1 MTNLVLRV
9 GALPEEFHN
18 MPDVQ
23 GYLRRMAAPL
33 QEKLKMAYYI
43 PRNAKRVLDVGCA
56 DGTVTLAL
64 AEMFPH
70 IHFHGI
76 DLKKEF
82 IELAKKR
89 AEERG
94 IKNVTFE
101 CVYLRE
107 LLARPEKY
115 DVVLFLSV
123 LHEFRSYGEGISSVT
138 KAINDAHEL
147 LEVHGRLLIRD
158 MILRRFAKKSRLFV
172 DEMREKIV
180 ASPFC
185 KPQILADFV
194 GKWGELDTLARVNH
208 FLLKYMYEDNWKDEL
223 KEDYIGTYLEQYEH
237 MLDEDLEMRIEVE
250 DSYTLPYLA
259 EKWAKEFGLTPLEIA
274 QLRSTTI
281 LVATKMPPE

>member
-1 MTNLVLRV
+1 MTNLVTRV
-9 GALPEEFHN
+9 GALPEEFHT

-43 PRNAKRVLDVGCA
+43 PENAKRGLDVGCA
-56 DGTVTLAL
+56 DGTVTLAM

-76 DLKKEF
+76 DLKPEF
-82 IELAKKR
+82 IELAKKH

-107 LLARPEKY
+107 LLNRPVRY
-115 DVVLFLSV
+115 HFIGFYSV

-147 LEVHGRLLIRD
+147 LETGGVLLIRD
-158 MILRRFAKKSRLFV
+158 MILRLFAKTSTLFV
-172 DEMREKIV
+172 GKMREKIV
-180 ASPFC
+180 ASEHC
-185 KPQILADFV
+185 KPEILSDFV
-194 GKWGELDTLARVNH
+194 GRWGELDTLARVNH
-208 FLLKYMYEDNWKDEL
+208 FLLKYMYEDNWKPEL
-223 KEDYIGTYLEQYEH
+223 EEDYIGTYTEDYERMFK
-237 MLDEDLEMRIEVE
+237 MLGMRVEVE
-250 DSYTLPYLA
+250 DSYALPFLA
-259 EKWAKEFGLTPLEIA
+259 NKWATEFGFTPLEIA

-281 LVATKMPPE
+281 LVVTKLPPE